1 MSIRWRRDGDERS
14 GYKKNATTA
23 NEEDEVSSVS
33 EADVPELCKLG
44 IGRVRDLVRPDTRR
58 IGQAFDA
65 MMSRVK
71 VQAVSCVRTAVVV
84 EVYEVHDCFPSH
96 ELNVR
101 EGARGTTLDLRG
113 V

>member
-14 GYKKNATTA
+14 GYKKNATTAA

-71 VQAVSCVRTAVVV
+71 VHTAVLCTNSMYCSSIVA
-84 EVYEVHDCFPSH
+84 VYV
-96 ELNVR
+96 
-101 EGARGTTLDLRG
+101 RGTRLFSVARLEC
-113 V
+113 

>member
-14 GYKKNATTA
+14 VYNKTTA
-23 NEEDEVSSVS
+23 DEDEVPSVS

-71 VQAVSCVRTAVVV
+71 VLSYRQQ
-84 EVYEVHDCFPSH
+84 
-96 ELNVR
+96 
-101 EGARGTTLDLRG
+101 
-113 V
+113 